1 MVYFPREM
9 WAGSLRNNAR
19 EAGRI
24 VVKNEKEY
32 RDFIKMY
39 NGKMNL
45 FTSVYDYK
53 HFTTNRGL
61 EYSIILDRIFLDFD
75 AHGDEESMPLLYQDV
90 LQMHTW
96 LLERDY
102 KHNISFSGRGFH
114 IFVYGEVA
122 KSFRQIKAFFNICH
136 DAVNKSPFLD
146 TVVINTSRLRRI
158 QNTFHLKAN
167 RWCIPITHDDM
178 LKGLPHIISLSE
190 KGRRSVKRLYY
201 GHKLVE
207 WPDVKKMETADIEIS
222 SVESPG
228 DLPILPC
235 LKNAVMAEN
244 PNHRA
249 RVLLVQWYNEF
260 LSEMVAL
267 KENLNCKPREV
278 SGEVLDDVKSI
289 IENEIKTIASNEDTW
304 IDYDSEKTR
313 GHVRFIVDGR
323 YMAPHCNT
331 LIEEGLCIGKCW
343 RYGHD
348 NN

>member
-1 MVYFPREM
+1 MYFPREM
-9 WAGSLRNNAR
+9 WAGSLRNRAR
-19 EAGRI
+19 EPSRVI
-24 VVKNEKEY
+24 VKTMEEY
-32 RDFIKMY
+32 KDFIKMY

-45 FTSVYDYK
+45 FTSVYDYG
-53 HFTTNRGL
+53 HFTSNRGL

-75 AHGDEESMPLLYQDV
+75 AHGDSESLPELFEDV
-90 LQMHTW
+90 NKMHEW
-96 LLERDY
+96 LLKNNY
-102 KHNISFSGRGFH
+102 KHTVAFSGRGFH

-122 KSFRQIKAFFNICH
+122 KSFRQVKAFFNICH
-136 DAVNKSPFLD
+136 DVINKSKYLD

-158 QNTFHLKAN
+158 QNTYHLGAS
-167 RWCIPITHDDM
+167 RWCIPIMSEDLDM
-178 LKGLPHIISLSE
+178 GIEHIIRLSE
-190 KGRRSVKRLYY
+190 GGRRNIESKIYGDRLVVWPN
-201 GHKLVE
+201 VE
-207 WPDVKKMETADIEIS
+207 SMEAVDIEID

-235 LKNAVMAEN
+235 LKNAIMVEN

-260 LSEMVAL
+260 LSELTVV
-267 KENLNCKPREV
+267 KEGLNCKPREL
-278 SGEVLDDVKSI
+278 SGGSLVDIKSI
-289 IENEIKTIASNEDTW
+289 IENEINTIASNEDTW
-304 IDYDSEKTR
+304 IDYNKYETQK
-313 GHVRFIVDGR
+313 HVSFIVDGR